1 MAITAATTA
10 NQDTSG
16 IPGVPTTIT
25 IKQAASAA
33 HCTPRQIQRM
43 MYDGRVKYYKPTPR
57 KALIDAASFANLFE
71 HPANEAVLK
80 GGASK

>member
-1 MAITAATTA
+1 MATTA
-10 NQDTSG
+10 NPTTTD
-16 IPGVPTTIT
+16 IPGVPATIT
-25 IKQAASAA
+25 IRQAASAA

-57 KALIDAASFANLFE
+57 KALIDAASFAALFA